1 MRTRLTEEQKE
12 VIKDQT
18 ALLQSKSDFVALLND
33 VAVMI
38 YGDDGK
44 KAFHLKHLTYYGNPK
59 ISSKRYAT
67 FEIKKKS
74 GKTRIIHS
82 PSSGLKSIL
91 KCFRYVL
98 ESVYEPHP
106 AAMGFAPGRSV
117 VDNAQKHVQMLYV
130 YNIDLQDFFHNF
142 DRNRVKMGLWRNLF
156 NVEKNK
162 EELSFFLAA
171 LCTHPIEI
179 NGEVKIV
186 LPQGSPVSPVL
197 TNMLCVSLDR
207 RLQGLAKRYRIR
219 YSRYADDI
227 TFSSNRNVFVETEF
241 QLELHRIIE
250 EDQKLKINP
259 DKTRLQKRG
268 YRQEVTG
275 VIVNEKLNVHRK
287 YVKQVRMWLY
297 YMEKYGPE
305 KAEQLF
311 RADYIREKSHVKNIT
326 NPMLSVL
333 IGKLQYLKMVKG
345 QHDPTY
351 LSLLNRFTKLL
362 DKSNFP
368 LRQKSTDLADKS
380 AMLKNKNIIDL
391 IIELG
396 VEKALQNYVINE

>member
-1 MRTRLTEEQKE
+1 MRTQLTVEQKE

-44 KAFHLKHLTYYGNPK
+44 KAFHLKHLTYYANPR

-74 GKTRIIHS
+74 DKTRVIHS

-91 KCFRYVL
+91 KCFSYIL

-106 AAMGFAPGRSV
+106 AAMGFVPGRSV
-117 VDNAQKHVQMLYV
+117 VNNAQKHLNMQHV
-130 YNIDLQDFFHNF
+130 YNIDLQDFFHTF
-142 DRNRVKMGLWRNLF
+142 DRNRVKMGIWRDLF
-156 NVEKNK
+156 KMDKEK
-162 EELSFFLAA
+162 EELAFLLAA

-179 NGEVKIV
+179 NGEKKIV
-186 LPQGSPVSPVL
+186 LPQGSPVSPIL
-197 TNMLCVSLDR
+197 TNLLCVSLDR

-227 TFSSNRNVFVETEF
+227 TFSSNRNIFVEPEF
-241 QLELHRIIE
+241 QQELHRIIE
-250 EDQKLKINP
+250 EDQKLHINP

-275 VIVNEKLNVHRK
+275 VIVNEKPNVHRK
-287 YVKQVRMWLY
+287 YVKQVRMWIY
-297 YMEKYGPE
+297 YMEKYGLE

-311 RADYIREKSHVKNIT
+311 RADYIRDKGHVKNLS
-326 NPMLSVL
+326 NPMFSVL
-333 IGKLQYLKMVKG
+333 MGKLQYLKMVKG
-345 QHDPTY
+345 GTDNTY
-351 LSLLNRFTKLL
+351 LRLKDRFDNVIGHENGIVALL
-362 DKSNFP
+362 DVWENEGIDEAIKKFESNGK
-368 LRQKSTDLADKS
+368 R
-380 AMLKNKNIIDL
+380 
-391 IIELG
+391 
-396 VEKALQNYVINE
+396 

>member
-1 MRTRLTEEQKE
+1 MFPNSIKQITMRAQLTDKQIK
-12 VIKDQT
+12 VIKNRT
-18 ALLQSKSDFVALLND
+18 ALLQSKSDLVALLND

-38 YGDDGK
+38 YGDGDK
-44 KAFHLKHLTYYGNPK
+44 KAFDLKHVTYYANPK

-74 GKTRIIHS
+74 GKTRVIHS
-82 PSSGLKSIL
+82 PTSGLKSIL
-91 KCFRYVL
+91 KCFSYVL

-106 AAMGFAPGRSV
+106 AAMGFVPGKSV
-117 VDNAQKHVQMLYV
+117 VDNAQKHLSMQHV
-130 YNIDLQDFFHNF
+130 YNIDLQDFFHTF
-142 DRNRVKMGLWRNLF
+142 DRNRVKMGIWRNLF
-156 NVEKNK
+156 KLEKDK
-162 EELSFFLAA
+162 EELAFFLAA

-227 TFSSNRNVFVETEF
+227 TFSSNRNVFMETEF
-241 QLELHRIIE
+241 QQELHRIIE

-275 VIVNEKLNVHRK
+275 VIVNKKPNVHRK
-287 YVKQVRMWLY
+287 YVKQVRMWIY
-297 YMEKYGPE
+297 YIEKYGQQ

-311 RADYIREKSHVKNIT
+311 RADYIRDKGHVKNLS
-326 NPMLSVL
+326 NPMFSVL
-333 IGKLQYLKMVKG
+333 MGKLQYLKMVKG
-345 QHDPTY
+345 GNDNTY
-351 LSLLNRFTKLL
+351 LRLKDRFDNVIGHENGIDALL
-362 DKSNFP
+362 DVWENEGIDEAIKKFESNGK
-368 LRQKSTDLADKS
+368 R
-380 AMLKNKNIIDL
+380 
-391 IIELG
+391 
-396 VEKALQNYVINE
+396 

>member
-1 MRTRLTEEQKE
+1 MRAHLTEEQTK
-12 VIKDQT
+12 VIKDRT

-33 VAVMI
+33 VAVMV
-38 YGDDGK
+38 YGDGGN
-44 KAFHLKHLTYYGNPK
+44 KAFDLKYLTYYANPK

-74 GKTRIIHS
+74 GKTRVIHS

-91 KCFRYVL
+91 KCFSYVL

-106 AAMGFAPGRSV
+106 AAMGFVPGKSV
-117 VDNAQKHVQMLYV
+117 VDNARKHLHIQHV
-130 YNIDLQDFFHNF
+130 YNIDLQDFFYTF
-142 DRNRVKMGLWRNLF
+142 DRNRVKMVLWRNLF
-156 NVEKNK
+156 KMEKDK
-162 EELSFFLAA
+162 EDLAFFLAA

-179 NGEVKIV
+179 NGEAKTV
-186 LPQGSPVSPVL
+186 LPQGSPVSPIL
-197 TNMLCVSLDR
+197 TNMICISLDR

-241 QLELHRIIE
+241 QQELHRIIE

-275 VIVNEKLNVHRK
+275 VIVNDKLNVHRK
-287 YVKQVRMWLY
+287 YVKQVRMWIY
-297 YMEKYGPE
+297 YMEKYGLE

-311 RADYIREKSHVKNIT
+311 RADYIRDKGHVKNLS
-326 NPMLSVL
+326 NPMFSVL
-333 IGKLQYLKMVKG
+333 MGKLQYLKMVKG
-345 QHDPTY
+345 GNDNTY
-351 LSLLNRFTKLL
+351 LALKERF
-362 DKSNFP
+362 DKVTGTENEIDAI
-368 LRQKSTDLADKS
+368 LTIWEIEGIEK
-380 AMLKNKNIIDL
+380 AMDIEYSKNI
-391 IIELG
+391 
-396 VEKALQNYVINE
+396 NN

>member
-1 MRTRLTEEQKE
+1 MKTQLTEEQKKTLKE
-12 VIKDQT
+12 RT

-33 VAVMI
+33 VAVMV
-38 YGDDGK
+38 YGDCGK
-44 KAFHLKHLTYYGNPK
+44 KAFDLKHVTYYANPK
-59 ISSKRYAT
+59 ISRKRYVT
-67 FEIKKKS
+67 FEIRKKS
-74 GKTRIIHS
+74 GKTRVIHS

-91 KCFRYVL
+91 KCFSYVL

-106 AAMGFAPGRSV
+106 AAMGFTPGRSV
-117 VDNAQKHVQMLYV
+117 VDNAQTHLHMQHV
-130 YNIDLQDFFHNF
+130 YNIDLQDFFHSF
-142 DRNRVKMGLWRNLF
+142 DRNRVKMGIWRILF
-156 NVEKNK
+156 KMDTEK
-162 EELSFFLAA
+162 EQLAFFLAA
-171 LCTHPIEI
+171 LCTHPMEI
-179 NGEVKIV
+179 KGIIKTV

-197 TNMLCVSLDR
+197 TNILCVSLDR

-227 TFSSNRNVFVETEF
+227 TFSSNRNVFAEEEF
-241 QLELHRIIE
+241 QQELHRIIE

-268 YRQEVTG
+268 FRQEVTG
-275 VIVNEKLNVHRK
+275 VLVNDKLNVHRQYIK
-287 YVKQVRMWLY
+287 RVRMWIY
-297 YMEKYGPE
+297 YIEKYGMD

-311 RADYIREKSHVKNIT
+311 RADYIREKGHVKNNA

-351 LSLLNRFTKLL
+351 LSLLDRFTKLL
-362 DKSNFP
+362 EKSSFP
-368 LRQKSTDLADKS
+368 LSKKNSDVADKS
-380 AMLKNKNIIDL
+380 AMLKNKNIVDL

-396 VEKALQNYVINE
+396 VEKALQNYVVNE

>member
-1 MRTRLTEEQKE
+1 MRTQLTEEQIK
-12 VIKDQT
+12 VIKDRT

-38 YGDDGK
+38 YGDAGK
-44 KAFHLKHLTYYGNPK
+44 NAFDLKHLTYYANPK

-74 GKTRIIHS
+74 GKTRVIHS

-91 KCFRYVL
+91 KCFSYIL
-98 ESVYEPHP
+98 EILCEPHP
-106 AAMGFAPGRSV
+106 AAMGFVPGRSV
-117 VDNAQKHVQMLYV
+117 VDNAQKHLNMQHV
-130 YNIDLQDFFHNF
+130 YNIDLQDFFHTFN
-142 DRNRVKMGLWRNLF
+142 RNRVKMGIWRNLF
-156 NVEKNK
+156 KMDKEK
-162 EELSFFLAA
+162 EQLAFFLAA

-227 TFSSNRNVFVETEF
+227 TFSSNRNVFVETAF
-241 QLELHRIIE
+241 QRELHRIIE

-259 DKTRLQKRG
+259 EKTRLQKQG

-275 VIVNEKLNVHRK
+275 VIVNEKPNVHRK
-287 YVKQVRMWLY
+287 YVKQVRMWIY
-297 YMEKYGPE
+297 YMEKYGLE
-305 KAEQLF
+305 KAEHLF
-311 RADYIREKSHVKNIT
+311 RADYIRDKGHVKNLS
-326 NPMLSVL
+326 NPMFSVL
-333 IGKLQYLKMVKG
+333 MGKLQYLKMVKG
-345 QHDPTY
+345 ENDSTY
-351 LSLLNRFTKLL
+351 LGLKERF
-362 DKSNFP
+362 DKATGTENEIDAI
-368 LRQKSTDLADKS
+368 LTIWEIEGIEK
-380 AMLKNKNIIDL
+380 AMDIANSKNI
-391 IIELG
+391 
-396 VEKALQNYVINE
+396 NN

>member
-1 MRTRLTEEQKE
+1 MRIHLTEEQKK
-12 VIKDQT
+12 VIKDRT
-18 ALLQSKSDFVALLND
+18 ALVQSKSDFVALLND
-33 VAVMI
+33 VAGMV

-44 KAFHLKHLTYYGNPK
+44 KAFDLKHLTYYANPK

-67 FEIKKKS
+67 FELKKKS
-74 GKTRIIHS
+74 GKTRVIHS

-91 KCFRYVL
+91 KCLSYVL

-106 AAMGFAPGRSV
+106 AAMGFVPGKSV
-117 VDNAQKHVQMLYV
+117 VDNAQKHLHMQHV
-130 YNIDLQDFFHNF
+130 YNIDLQDFFHTF
-142 DRNRVKMGLWRNLF
+142 DRNRLKMGLWRILF
-156 NVEKNK
+156 KMDK
-162 EELSFFLAA
+162 KREELSFFLSA

-179 NGEVKIV
+179 NGEVKTV
-186 LPQGSPVSPVL
+186 LPQGSPVSPIL
-197 TNMLCVSLDR
+197 TNMLCIILDR

-227 TFSSNRNVFVETEF
+227 TFSSNRNVFVEPEF

-250 EDQKLKINP
+250 EDQQLKINP

-287 YVKQVRMWLY
+287 YVKQVRMWIY

-311 RADYIREKSHVKNIT
+311 RADYIRDKGHVKNLS
-326 NPMLSVL
+326 NPMFSVL
-333 IGKLQYLKMVKG
+333 MGKLQYLKMVKG
-345 QHDPTY
+345 EQDSVYQKLKLRFDNVSTGQ
-351 LSLLNRFTKLL
+351 SKDNDENWEVKLLNFINSDFDIRKL
-362 DKSNFP
+362 
-368 LRQKSTDLADKS
+368 
-380 AMLKNKNIIDL
+380 
-391 IIELG
+391 
-396 VEKALQNYVINE
+396 

>member
-1 MRTRLTEEQKE
+1 MQMFPNSIKQITMRAQLTDKQIK
-12 VIKDQT
+12 VIKNRT
-18 ALLQSKSDFVALLND
+18 ALLQSKSDLVALLND

-38 YGDDGK
+38 YGDGDK
-44 KAFHLKHLTYYGNPK
+44 KAFDLKHVTYYANPK

-74 GKTRIIHS
+74 GKTRVIHS
-82 PSSGLKSIL
+82 PTSGLKSIL
-91 KCFRYVL
+91 KCFSYVL

-106 AAMGFAPGRSV
+106 AAMGFVPGKSV
-117 VDNAQKHVQMLYV
+117 VDNAQKHLSMQHV
-130 YNIDLQDFFHNF
+130 YNIDLQDFFHTF
-142 DRNRVKMGLWRNLF
+142 DRNRVKMGIWRNLF
-156 NVEKNK
+156 KLEKDK
-162 EELSFFLAA
+162 EELAFFLAA

-227 TFSSNRNVFVETEF
+227 TFSSNRNVFMETEF
-241 QLELHRIIE
+241 QQELHRIIE

-275 VIVNEKLNVHRK
+275 VIVNKKPNVHRK
-287 YVKQVRMWLY
+287 YVKQVRMWIY
-297 YMEKYGPE
+297 YIEKYGQQ

-311 RADYIREKSHVKNIT
+311 RADYIRDKGHVKNLS
-326 NPMLSVL
+326 NPMFSVL
-333 IGKLQYLKMVKG
+333 MGKLQYLKMVKG
-345 QHDPTY
+345 GNDNTY
-351 LSLLNRFTKLL
+351 LRLKDRFDNVIGHENGIDALL
-362 DKSNFP
+362 DVWENEGIDEAIKKFESNGK
-368 LRQKSTDLADKS
+368 R
-380 AMLKNKNIIDL
+380 
-391 IIELG
+391 
-396 VEKALQNYVINE
+396 

>member
-1 MRTRLTEEQKE
+1 MRTQLTEEQIK
-12 VIKDQT
+12 VIKDRT
-18 ALLQSKSDFVALLND
+18 ALLQSKSDFVALLNY

-38 YGDDGK
+38 YGDASK
-44 KAFHLKHLTYYGNPK
+44 NAFDLKHLTYYANPK

-74 GKTRIIHS
+74 GKTRVIHS

-91 KCFRYVL
+91 KCFSYVL
-98 ESVYEPHP
+98 ESACDPHP
-106 AAMGFAPGRSV
+106 AAMGFVPGKSI
-117 VDNAQKHVQMLYV
+117 VDNAQTHLHMQHV
-130 YNIDLQDFFHNF
+130 YNIDLQDFFHSF
-142 DRNRVKMGLWRNLF
+142 DRNRVKMGIWRILF
-156 NVEKNK
+156 IMDKEK
-162 EELSFFLAA
+162 EQLAFFLAA
-171 LCTHPIEI
+171 LCTHPMEI
-179 NGEVKIV
+179 KGKIKTV

-197 TNMLCVSLDR
+197 TNILCVSLDR

-227 TFSSNRNVFVETEF
+227 TFSSNRNVFAEEEF
-241 QLELHRIIE
+241 QQELHRIIE

-268 YRQEVTG
+268 FRQEVTG

-311 RADYIREKSHVKNIT
+311 RADYIRDKGHVKNLS
-326 NPMLSVL
+326 NPMFSVL
-333 IGKLQYLKMVKG
+333 MGKLQYLKMVKG
-345 QHDPTY
+345 DDDETY
-351 LSLLNRFTKLL
+351 LGLKLRFERATGIVEEIKESDWERKLHFFIN
-362 DKSNFP
+362 SNFDIRN
-368 LRQKSTDLADKS
+368 L
-380 AMLKNKNIIDL
+380 
-391 IIELG
+391 
-396 VEKALQNYVINE
+396 